1 MAVMQT
7 PRGRVIG
14 LILKEDQPKPEPVEV
29 KEEEKKPETEAEAMA
44 AVKRGSKAGRK

>member
-7 PRGRVIG
+7 PRGRVVG

-29 KEEEKKPETEAEAMA
+29 KEEEKKPDVEADAKA
-44 AVKRGSKAGRK
+44 TVKRGKVGRK

>member
-7 PRGRVIG
+7 PRGRVVG

-29 KEEEKKPETEAEAMA
+29 KEEEKKPDVEAEAKA
-44 AVKRGSKAGRK
+44 TVKRGKVGRK